1 MNRNT
6 TMEQL
11 KLSPDSQNL
20 VGVALRMVAE
30 SDERM
35 NTYSDDTRE
44 SLENEAR
51 SMIDGGCGARV
62 VRGG

>member
-1 MNRNT
+1 MK
-6 TMEQL
+6 
-11 KLSPDSQNL
+11 KLELSQDSQRL

-44 SLENEAR
+44 SLENAAR
-51 SMIDGGCGARV
+51 SLIGDGCGNAEQ
-62 VRGG
+62 VRRG